1 MRRANPSYNGK
12 KTRAESKPRKGKERA
27 NPDSPS
33 RLPRRER
40 RRPQRRL
47 ADTIYEAAKAR
58 HQPDGLGSRGVRA
71 LRLQVYLRTLNSP
84 VVDGRLDS
92 GADITLLSEEEY
104 LSWPKTER
112 PIIREGMRMR
122 LYHLTGET
130 KVLGYVKFPLFAA
143 ADDGELVQFEVEA
156 YVVRGMKVPLLL
168 GEDFQTTYELGVS
181 RTGSGDCKVTVGSS
195 GRILSASSKRV
206 TKPGFKIRRANN
218 ANTYRL
224 PKTKAG
230 ARARARRF
238 PGGPAEVYAAEDVV
252 LAPQAVHNVS
262 VSGAFEGRSDWLV
275 EKVIMSGMDASLMAS
290 PTTWINS
297 DDARIPIANPST
309 RPQFLKRGD
318 V

>member
-1 MRRANPSYNGK
+1 MRRSNPHYNGK
-12 KTRAESKPRKGKERA
+12 KARSEPRSDKGKGKEKA
-27 NPDSPS
+27 ATPEL
-33 RLPRRER
+33 LPRRER
-40 RRPQRRL
+40 RRARRRL
-47 ADTIYEAAKAR
+47 ADAIYEAVKAR

-71 LRLQVYLRTLNSP
+71 LRLPVYLRTLNSP
-84 VVDGRLDS
+84 AVEGRLDS
-92 GADITLLSEEEY
+92 GADITLLSEDEY
-104 LSWPKTER
+104 LSWPVKER

-130 KVLGYVKFPLFAA
+130 KVLGYVKFPLFAE
-143 ADDGELVQFEVEA
+143 ADSGELVRFDVEA

-168 GEDFQTTYELGVS
+168 GEDFQTTYELGVT
-181 RTGSGDCKVTVGSS
+181 RTGSGDCKVAVGSS
-195 GRILSASSKRV
+195 GKVLSASSKRV
-206 TKPGFKIRRANN
+206 SKPGFKIRRANN

-238 PGGPAEVYAAEDVV
+238 PGGPAEVCAAEDVV
-252 LAPQAVHNVS
+252 LAPHAVHNVP
-262 VSGAFEGRSDWLV
+262 VMGAFEGRSDWLV

-290 PTTWINS
+290 PTTWI
-297 DDARIPIANPST
+297 DAEDARIPIANPSA